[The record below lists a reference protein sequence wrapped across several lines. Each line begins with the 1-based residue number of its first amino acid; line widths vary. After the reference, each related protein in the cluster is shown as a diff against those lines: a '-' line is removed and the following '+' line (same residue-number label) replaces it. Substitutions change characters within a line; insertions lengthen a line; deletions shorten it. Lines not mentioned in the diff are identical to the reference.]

1 MIIPVDCAK
10 LLYVTNT
17 QKQSFKRDRLKNS
30 QIGIVKKKCFN
41 NPQKGRKGKLRKQT
55 RNNKMVDLSPNISI
69 IWK

>member
-30 QIGIVKKKCFN
+30 QIGIVKKNALITHK
-41 NPQKGRKGKLRKQT
+41 KAGKENWENKQET
-55 RNNKMVDLSPNISI
+55 TK
-69 IWK
+69 W